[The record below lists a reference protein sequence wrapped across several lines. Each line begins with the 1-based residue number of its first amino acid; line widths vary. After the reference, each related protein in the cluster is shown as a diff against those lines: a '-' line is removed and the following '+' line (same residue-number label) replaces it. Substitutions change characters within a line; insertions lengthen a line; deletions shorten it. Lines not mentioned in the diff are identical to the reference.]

1 MSEDKRD
8 ELPKYFR
15 QIADILLPKI
25 GEGESLAKL
34 RNVINDD
41 KSLNSYKLANEDEVQ
56 LMTLHKS
63 KGLEFDVVFHLNM
76 NEWELST
83 KHVVNND
90 FDNPLYYELEQELN
104 LHYVGITRARKACF
118 LVRGSK
124 RANSNDEIKVAKD
137 SEFLSLDGL
146 EELRNDISW

>member
-1 MSEDKRD
+1 MSEYERD

-41 KSLNSYKLANEDEVQ
+41 KSLNSYKHANEDEVQ

-76 NEWELST
+76 NEWELPT

-90 FDNPLYYELEQELN
+90 FDNPLYYDLEQ
-104 LHYVGITRARKACF
+104 
-118 LVRGSK
+118 
-124 RANSNDEIKVAKD
+124 
-137 SEFLSLDGL
+137 
-146 EELRNDISW
+146 